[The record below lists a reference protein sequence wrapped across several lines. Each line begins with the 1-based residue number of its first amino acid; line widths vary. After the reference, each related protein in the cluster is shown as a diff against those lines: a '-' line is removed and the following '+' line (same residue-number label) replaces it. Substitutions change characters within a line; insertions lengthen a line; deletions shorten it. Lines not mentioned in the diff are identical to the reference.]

1 MNSGWRS
8 RYLSSVGEFV
18 LGWKEKHRAKWQKKQ
33 QQRTTKKISG
43 AKRRQ
48 RNISESGG
56 SLTNSSIVALWTVNP
71 FSSCW
76 RELALH
82 YVTQNTHTHQ
92 NTSPA
97 PRQESN
103 GLTDAEIKFRAEVHF
118 NQRRDLTGCSRWRQK
133 QKTSDLAANAIV
145 SVDTWQDGRWCNASR
160 AVFEE
165 FPYNFMS

>member
-1 MNSGWRS
+1 M
-8 RYLSSVGEFV
+8 LFV
-18 LGWKEKHRAKWQKKQ
+18 VRGRVCPWLKGKAPREVTEKK

-56 SLTNSSIVALWTVNP
+56 SLTNSSVVALWAVNP
-71 FSSCW
+71 FSSCCW
-76 RELALH
+76 RKLAVH
-82 YVTQNTHTHQ
+82 YVTQHTHANQ

-103 GLTDAEIKFRAEVHF
+103 GLTDAEIKFRAGVHF

-145 SVDTWQDGRWCNASR
+145 GVDTWQDGRRCNASR